1 VKFIARIGG
10 ISYISGRPSKSRAC
24 LVIETAFRVDSVEDL
39 VPANAGPDQKRAA
52 PLWHKENTLAR
63 LLHLDVGQSR
73 GKPLTPAIA
82 PLIGKL

>member
-1 VKFIARIGG
+1 MVSVGQP
-10 ISYISGRPSKSRAC
+10 YINQREPKQVA
-24 LVIETAFRVDSVEDL
+24 T
-39 VPANAGPDQKRAA
+39 PNAGPDQKRAA